1 MNKHL
6 GKGSQVPAYL
16 NATLQ
21 HLEPQNSLLK
31 WSQLPSMTSS
41 QASPSDS
48 RAHPKLLPAEDPA
61 STLSSSLPSSS

>member
-41 QASPSDS
+41 QASPSEGEQGGS
-48 RAHPKLLPAEDPA
+48 ACVPQA
-61 STLSSSLPSSS
+61 SSFQGIRIWM